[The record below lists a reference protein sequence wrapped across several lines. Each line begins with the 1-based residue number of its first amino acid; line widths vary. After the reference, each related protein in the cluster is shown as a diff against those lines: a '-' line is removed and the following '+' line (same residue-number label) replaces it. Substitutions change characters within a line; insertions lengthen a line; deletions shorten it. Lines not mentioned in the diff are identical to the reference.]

1 MALVFSISALPG
13 SMFSA
18 MQSGVQTSQ
27 PTKSN
32 AARAQIV
39 LDRLRQRYPQVR
51 SQLEW
56 RSPWELL
63 VATVLAAQCTD
74 TRVNAVTP
82 VLFAKWP
89 TIQDLAQADLSQVEE
104 VIRSTG
110 LYRSKARNLI
120 QTARTLVEAHDS
132 QVPATMQDLLTLP
145 GVARKTANIVLAHGF
160 GIHEGIA
167 VDTHVKRLSFRLG
180 LTRSQ
185 DPKKIE
191 GDLMPLFPS
200 SAWGEINHLLVWYG
214 REVCRARSPRCGECI
229 LSDICPR
236 EGVD

>member
-1 MALVFSISALPG
+1 
-13 SMFSA
+13 MFSA
-18 MQSGVQTSQ
+18 IQSGVPTSQ
-27 PTKSN
+27 PAKTN

-39 LDRLRQRYPQVR
+39 LNRLRQRYPQVR

-132 QVPATMQDLLTLP
+132 QVPGHMQDLLTLP
-145 GVARKTANIVLAHGF
+145 GVARKTANIVLSHGF

-191 GDLMPLFPS
+191 SDLTPLFPS

-236 EGVD
+236 EGVG

>member
-1 MALVFSISALPG
+1 
-13 SMFSA
+13 
-18 MQSGVQTSQ
+18 MQIGVQTSQ
-27 PTKSN
+27 PAKSN
-32 AARAQIV
+32 AAKAQII
-39 LDRLRQRYPQVR
+39 LNRLRQRYPQVS

-120 QTARTLVEAHDS
+120 QTARTLVEAHGS
-132 QVPATMQDLLTLP
+132 RVPATMQDLLTLP

-214 REVCRARSPRCGECI
+214 REVCRARSPRCEECI

-236 EGVD
+236 EGVG